1 MFKRPAIRP
10 REPEKLFRR
19 SEVCENAFLKNI
31 IRPNPTQFY
40 KRPNVPTYQQENY
53 IKLLNKNRRE
63 LGLEEVVPDLSPEPI
78 RETKIVKL
86 EPHVARLDQIHV
98 TTQVL
103 KNGKIKVKLSTSM
116 MELHEK
122 YYSKNK
128 IPPTKTL
135 LKAYKSLGFSDEFI
149 IKLDKSLSRR
159 PAISKIIADKIDKVF
174 NKPTVPKT
182 KKKKEPEP
190 EPEPEPTEFE
200 DDVDDEEVED
210 DDDPGEDGEMDVDA
224 EPDDEDD
231 QGDGEEEYFTDDD

>member
-19 SEVCENAFLKNI
+19 SEVCENAFLQNI
-31 IRPNPTQFY
+31 IRPKPTQFY
-40 KRPNVPTYQQENY
+40 KHPKVPVYQQENY

-63 LGLEEVVPDLSPEPI
+63 LGLEEVVPDLPPEPT
-78 RETKIVKL
+78 RQAKIVKL
-86 EPHVARLDQIHV
+86 EPHVKMLDQVHM

-103 KNGKIKVKLSTSM
+103 KNGKVKIKLNTSM
-116 MELHEK
+116 MDLHEK

-128 IPPTKTL
+128 VPPTKTL

-149 IKLDKSLSRR
+149 NKLDKSLSRR
-159 PAISKIIADKIDKVF
+159 PAIAKIIADKIDKVF
-174 NKPTVPKT
+174 NKPTAPKT
-182 KKKKEPEP
+182 KKKKEP

-231 QGDGEEEYFTDDD
+231 QGGGEEEYFIDDD